1 MRLAKTNLGELFMH
15 KFLSIFLL
23 GIITLSMQS
32 CSQETPQN
40 SSTPPSNSTPTPAK
54 SSANSLPS
62 TPAVAAAKT
71 LAVDSQK
78 AQSAQETAGLIPS
91 TNPDRRVQA
100 SLKGRKDPFAFVS
113 MMAKI
118 KIPDKKASDVAI
130 KLDNKPKNLP
140 TIPAQTTPV
149 LQPPV
154 STEPTLANSVAVTGI
169 IDIGGILKAI
179 VKAPEE
185 EASRYVEVGQ
195 YLSNGQILVKNIDT
209 SDPLNPSVVLEQYGV
224 QVSKKVGEAVKNA
237 DATGNTQ
244 ALAYPSERQ

>member
-1 MRLAKTNLGELFMH
+1 MH

-32 CSQETPQN
+32 CSQEKPQSTSPKN
-40 SSTPPSNSTPTPAK
+40 PSTPPSKSAQIPANL
-54 SSANSLPS
+54 ALETIPS
-62 TPAVAAAKT
+62 TPAQAAT
-71 LAVDSQK
+71 STPVPTSQK
-78 AQSAQETAGLIPS
+78 GQSARQTAGLIPS

-118 KIPDKKASDVAI
+118 KMPEKKATEVAA
-130 KLDNKPKNLP
+130 KLPSKPNNLP
-140 TIPAQTTPV
+140 AIPVQNTPV
-149 LQPPV
+149 LEPPR
-154 STEPTLANSVAVTGI
+154 TEPTLANSVAVTGI

-209 SDPLNPSVVLEQYGV
+209 SDPLNPSVVLEQAGV
-224 QVSKKVGEAVKNA
+224 RVSKKVGEAA
-237 DATGNTQ
+237 QSTDGHLGNTQ
-244 ALAYPSERQ
+244 ALAY

>member
-1 MRLAKTNLGELFMH
+1 MH

-32 CSQETPQN
+32 CSQETPQSTSTKN
-40 SSTPPSNSTPTPAK
+40 SSTPPPNSAK
-54 SSANSLPS
+54 SAANSLPS
-62 TPAVAAAKT
+62 NPAVAAAST
-71 LAVDSQK
+71 LAVASQK
-78 AQSAQETAGLIPS
+78 AQSDRETAGLIPS

-100 SLKGRKDPFAFVS
+100 SIKGRKDPFAFVS

-118 KIPDKKASDVAI
+118 KIPEKKASDVAI

-149 LQPPV
+149 IQPV
-154 STEPTLANSVAVTGI
+154 STEPTLANSVAVTGV

-209 SDPLNPSVVLEQYGV
+209 SDPLNPSVVLEQSGV
-224 QVSKKVGEAVKNA
+224 QVSKKVGEAVQNS

-244 ALAYPSERQ
+244 ALAYPSEQQ